1 MAENNLVQ
9 AEKKSEVKTPELTRG
24 TTTFTPRVDIIETP
38 EELLLYADLPGVRSE
53 DVDVRFE
60 NGELILHGK
69 CPPRH
74 QPANFLRNEFEVGD
88 FCRVFTL
95 NESIDA
101 EKIVA
106 ELKQGVLTV
115 HLPKSEALKPRK
127 ITVKGQESRFEGM
140 SCSLVTST
148 PW

>member
-1 MAENNLVQ
+1 MAQNNLVQ

-88 FCRVFTL
+88 FYRVFTL

-127 ITVKGQESRFEGM
+127 ITVKGQ
-140 SCSLVTST
+140 
-148 PW
+148 

>member
-24 TTTFTPRVDIIETP
+24 TAAFTPRVDIIETP
-38 EELLLYADLPGVRSE
+38 EDLPGVRSE

-69 CPPRH
+69 CPPRQ

-88 FCRVFTL
+88 FYRVFTL

-127 ITVKGQESRFEGM
+127 ITVKGQ
-140 SCSLVTST
+140 
-148 PW
+148 

>member
-9 AEKKSEVKTPELTRG
+9 AEKKSEVKTPELTPG

-38 EELLLYADLPGVRSE
+38 EELLLYTDLPGVRSE

-88 FCRVFTL
+88 FYRVFTL

-127 ITVKGQESRFEGM
+127 ITVKGQ
-140 SCSLVTST
+140 
-148 PW
+148 